1 MKYDCNNCSNH
12 DKAVRGCSLDASTIV
27 MAHGIKGHASRCPVI
42 DAQEVGDYFR
52 IYRYWKDGQYP
63 NTGTWA
69 EQPNRLVMM
78 MECIDDQT
86 TNGNTD

>member
-1 MKYDCNNCSNH
+1 
-12 DKAVRGCSLDASTIV
+12 

-52 IYRYWKDGQYP
+52 IFKYWKAGQYP

-69 EQPNRLVMM
+69 EQPNKLVLM

-86 TNGNTD
+86 ANGNTD